1 METQSKE
8 ARIILA
14 IEAIRKSKNLTITKA
29 AKVYSVPR
37 STLRNRINNRNNQM
51 EIRANG
57 YKITELEEKVLLQYI
72 IDMDDRGFTP
82 KLSGVED
89 MANYILQSRGAKRVK
104 LYLHF

>member
-37 STLRNRINNRNNQM
+37 STLRDRINDRNNQM
-51 EIRANG
+51 ETRANG
-57 YKITELEEKVLLQYI
+57 HKITELEKKVLLQYI
-72 IDMDDRGFTP
+72 IDVDDRGFAP
-82 KLSGVED
+82 KLNDVED
-89 MANYILQSRGAKRVK
+89 MANYILQSRGAKKIGK
-104 LYLHF
+104 L